1 MIPVFASL
9 SMLTLVSLPAAP
21 QVAAG
26 LNTGGET
33 GLYESVLFEENLMV
47 PMRDGVRSATDI
59 YRPVRNGRPIDE
71 KLPLLLSRTGYNK
84 TREGFV
90 EQAHY
95 FAQHGYVVA
104 LQDDRGTYA
113 SEGIQNKYIGWGRD
127 GHDAI
132 EWLATNLPYVDGQVG
147 MWGTSY
153 GAHTQASAAIWN
165 PPHLKTLVINHG
177 GLYNGWHHKIRNH
190 GVFELGQQIGWAFSQ
205 ASQQVYNPVAKKMMA
220 NEDAADWVRTF
231 SSGNRGLTPLA
242 SAPNFEEYIYDQM
255 TRQDYDDF
263 WRQPDLN
270 WSLHYDQTSDIPMLQ
285 IGGWYDSY
293 TPGSI
298 LNYLGLATTKESPQ
312 RLLVGSWTHGGN
324 ERSYSGN
331 IEFGAEAATS
341 DFRGAFHVRWFDH
354 FLKGKKTGVEDEAPI
369 RLFVMGT
376 GDGHKDPNGRLFAG
390 GYWLSTSDWP
400 LPGTRFTPYYFH
412 SDGTLKAEQAAPNVP
427 PTTYTYDPRHPVP
440 TIGGSFS
447 QQAILKMW
455 SGGYDQ
461 RENEDFPGSTPPYL
475 PLRVRPDV
483 VVFQTE
489 PLAEDAVVI
498 GPIVVKLYASST
510 AVDTDFTAKLVDVY
524 PPSED
529 YPSGYDLNITDG
541 VIRARYRN
549 SPEQQEFM
557 TPGEVY
563 EFTIDPFPTANVFKK
578 GHRIR
583 IDISSSSYPRFD
595 VNSNTGEP
603 LKNSRRVVLAN
614 NSIYH
619 DASHPSHVILPIVP
633 AAAAGSR

>member
-1 MIPVFASL
+1 
-9 SMLTLVSLPAAP
+9 ML
-21 QVAAG
+21 
-26 LNTGGET
+26 
-33 GLYESVLFEENLMV
+33 FKENLMV

-59 YRPVRNGRPIDE
+59 YRPARNGQPIDE
-71 KLPLLLSRTGYNK
+71 KLPLLLHRTGYNK
-84 TREGFV
+84 KGEV
-90 EQAHY
+90 LVQQAHY

-104 LQDDRGTYA
+104 VQDDRGTYA

-153 GAHTQASAAIWN
+153 GAHTQASAAILN

-177 GLYNGWHHKIRNH
+177 GLYNAWQHKIRNH
-190 GVFELGQQIGWAFSQ
+190 GVFELGQQIGWAFNQ
-205 ASQQVYNPVAKKMMA
+205 ASAQVYNPVAKKMMA

-242 SAPNFEEYIYDQM
+242 SIPNFEEYIYDQM
-255 TRQDYDDF
+255 TRADYDDF

-293 TPGSI
+293 TPGTI
-298 LNYLGLATTKESPQ
+298 LNYLGLAKIKKSPQ

-331 IEFGAEAATS
+331 VEFGAEAATS
-341 DFRGAFHVRWFDH
+341 DFRSAFHVRWFDH
-354 FLKGKKTGVEDEAPI
+354 FLKGEKTGVEAEAPI

-376 GDGHKDPNGRLFAG
+376 GDGHRDANGRLFHG
-390 GYWLSTSDWP
+390 GYWLSTSSWP
-400 LPGTRFTPYYFH
+400 LPGTRFTPYYLH
-412 SDGTLKAEQAAPNVP
+412 SDGTLKAERAGPNVP

-447 QQAILKMW
+447 EQAILKMW
-455 SGGYDQ
+455 SGGFDQ
-461 RENEDFPGSTPPYL
+461 REKEDFLGSTPPYL

-489 PLAEDAVVI
+489 PLAADVAVI
-498 GPIVVKLYASST
+498 GPIVVKLHASST

-549 SPEQQEFM
+549 SPERPEFM

-595 VNSNTGEP
+595 VNPNTGEP
-603 LKNSRRVVLAN
+603 LGKGRRVVPAD

-619 DASHPSHVILPIVP
+619 DATRPSHVILPIVP
-633 AAAAGSR
+633 AAGSGSR